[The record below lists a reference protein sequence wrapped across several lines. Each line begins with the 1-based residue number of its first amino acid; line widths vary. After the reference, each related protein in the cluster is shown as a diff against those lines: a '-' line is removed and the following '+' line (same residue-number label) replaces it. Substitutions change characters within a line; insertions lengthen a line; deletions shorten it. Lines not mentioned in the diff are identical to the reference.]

1 VESVTLAKVSACET
15 CGEDLTKTASH
26 AHERRTKIDIVFEKV
41 VEPVDAQ
48 IKLCPTCHA
57 TTKGRFPADMPGPL
71 QYGNGI
77 KAYVI
82 NLLIGQMVAL
92 NRVQKSLSAM
102 IGTVISEASLLNF
115 VSRLYEALAGWEAQA
130 IDQLLKSPT
139 LHTDETSLRVDKKN
153 HWIHV
158 YGAGDITL
166 KFLHPKRGTEA
177 IESINIIPR
186 YGGVV
191 IHDCWPS
198 YLSYDHCDHGL
209 CGSHLL
215 RELTFILDSNG
226 YAWAKNMKALLQQ
239 SCHKVSNS
247 KRKKLTAKALSQYL
261 NPR

>member
-1 VESVTLAKVSACET
+1 
-15 CGEDLTKTASH
+15 
-26 AHERRTKIDIVFEKV
+26 
-41 VEPVDAQ
+41 
-48 IKLCPTCHA
+48 
-57 TTKGRFPADMPGPL
+57 MPGPL

-82 NLLIGQMVAL
+82 NLLIGQMV
-92 NRVQKSLSAM
+92 
-102 IGTVISEASLLNF
+102 
-115 VSRLYEALAGWEAQA
+115 AQA

-166 KFLHPKRGTEA
+166 KFLHPKRGAET
-177 IESINIIPR
+177 IESINITPR

-191 IHDCWPS
+191 IHDCLPS
-198 YLSYDHCDHGL
+198 YLSYDHYDHGL

-226 YAWAKNMKALLQQ
+226 YAWAKNMTALLQQ
-239 SCHKVSNS
+239 SCHKDSNS
-247 KRKKLTAKALSQYL
+247 KRKKLVAKAYANLQKRYRNILTRGEKKLPPIPAKSKGRRGEL
-261 NPR
+261 PNPMRTTCWNGCGCMNKLCCCLPKMPTSPSPITGRSVICVCLR